1 MVPNKHQPPVRT
13 PKKSNG
19 GAIAAIIVVLLIGAG
34 IAGYLLYPSLIKK
47 MEPAPVPE
55 PVTMLKDTIAEP
67 DTTTFQ
73 PYTPDTT
80 EMVAE
85 EIQPA
90 LIDEQPTVRY
100 DSSISVERGFYIIVG
115 SFKNKNNAERLAKKL
130 SADIE
135 TRVLYFEG
143 SGLYRVSAGKYGRL
157 RDAWNDM
164 GSIRILEGCDEAWV
178 VENR

>member
-13 PKKSNG
+13 PKKSNSS
-19 GAIAAIIVVLLIGAG
+19 AIIAIIAVVLIGAG

-47 MEPAPVPE
+47 PIPE
-55 PVTMLKDTIAEP
+55 PVIEPEPVVTLQDTIPEPNTASEP
-67 DTTTFQ
+67 DTL
-73 PYTPDTT
+73 

-85 EIQPA
+85 EIQPVA
-90 LIDEQPTVRY
+90 VDEPMVVRY
-100 DSSISVERGFYIIVG
+100 DSSTTVDRGFYIIVG
-115 SFKNKNNAERLAKKL
+115 SFKNKSNADRLAKKL

-135 TRVLYFEG
+135 TKVLFFEG
-143 SGLYRVSAGKYGRL
+143 SGLHRVSAGKYGYL

-164 GSIRILEGCDEAWV
+164 GSIRILEGCSEAWV